1 MPVIQKSNTK
11 IVIQNSNT
19 KKDCYK
25 RKTPDRWSVGP
36 GNLLVYTHSD
46 VTVFLLQNYKLIQ
59 ELKV

>member
-25 RKTPDRWSVGP
+25 RKIPDRWSVGP

-46 VTVFLLQNYKLIQ
+46 VTVFLS
-59 ELKV
+59 

>member
-11 IVIQNSNT
+11 IVIQ

-25 RKTPDRWSVGP
+25 RKIPDRWSVGP
-36 GNLLVYTHSD
+36 DNLLVYTHSD

-59 ELKV
+59 GLKV

>member
-11 IVIQNSNT
+11 IVIQKRLLQ
-19 KKDCYK
+19 KKI
-25 RKTPDRWSVGP
+25 PDRWSVGP

-59 ELKV
+59 GLKV